1 MGVSGATLGTASRV
15 PIAKGS
21 FIAMGVQGA
30 APPSLRALPKPT
42 WPPHG
47 TLSSPSFHK
56 LNVDYA
62 PSLGE
67 EYKIGVLEPQQQ
79 FSNLVCARVWLGARV

>member
-1 MGVSGATLGTASRV
+1 MPPPPPRHG
-15 PIAKGS
+15 
-21 FIAMGVQGA
+21 
-30 APPSLRALPKPT
+30 APPRLITHTVFFETHPP
-42 WPPHG
+42 PPHG

-56 LNVDYA
+56 LNVYYA